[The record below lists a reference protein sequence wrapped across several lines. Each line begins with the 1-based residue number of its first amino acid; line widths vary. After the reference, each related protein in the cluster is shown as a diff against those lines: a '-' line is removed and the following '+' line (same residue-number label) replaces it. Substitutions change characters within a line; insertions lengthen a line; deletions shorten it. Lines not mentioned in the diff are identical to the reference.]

1 MGVHA
6 NLIFPPGPNEAENA
20 YAFARAH
27 DRLDSQ
33 REPTPEEALASL
45 AELPAAERPL
55 LFFNHPAT
63 GQWISAATIAR
74 YLHADS
80 AGLIFGIEA
89 LHGHQLHAKIA
100 ALDPYAYPGSAVG
113 GLSDQ
118 TYAQHRPFAL
128 LTNSDFHVHKMS
140 YQPDY
145 PLGVFN
151 HVRIGVE
158 PGAWSAPDLFAA
170 LRTGPLAGPGQFSR
184 R

>member
-1 MGVHA
+1 LGVHA

-55 LFFNHPAT
+55 LFFNHPAP